1 MENSKTHSFILQSR
15 MNRFRHLSEFVNTV
29 GIIIARGIWK
39 FFAKVMIGKKDQ
51 EMKPWE

>member
-1 MENSKTHSFILQSR
+1 MENSKPHSFILQSR

-29 GIIIARGIWK
+29 GIIIARSIWK
-39 FFAKVMIGKKDQ
+39 LFAKATIKKKDR